1 MPELLCR
8 ARDPLSW
15 QISFVAPSLLWV
27 ARSLLCQGSC
37 VVPGNLCITRN
48 PWSRLITESR
58 QGSLVAALGFLS
70 HSAMAPWS
78 RWPGLLDCASQG
90 CLVSPGCFFLL
101 DQTYSLKDPC
111 TFSKFI
117 LSVSS
122 SAWLVQNPDQ
132 LKCQFCAK
140 QIKFQFSAHYKHQ
153 IFLPNYL

>member
-1 MPELLCR
+1 M
-8 ARDPLSW
+8 
-15 QISFVAPSLLWV
+15 
-27 ARSLLCQGSC
+27 
-37 VVPGNLCITRN
+37 PGNLCITRN

-90 CLVSPGCFFLL
+90 CLVSPGSFFLL

-111 TFSKFI
+111 TFSKLI
-117 LSVSS
+117 LSVST
-122 SAWLVQNPDQ
+122 SACLLQNPDQ

-140 QIKFQFSAHYKHQ
+140 HLELLFNFQLITSIKLFSMIINITVFTTFKYFGF
-153 IFLPNYL
+153 FL